1 MLFFGL
7 CHTNVDMNEFMKEP
21 SEHSH
26 APDPNR
32 LHIIRLKNEIKIR
45 GASSDEGAS
54 TILSDVL
61 RTTPLVVTAGLPST
75 EALLQT
81 VRRERKPVQLDHGGR
96 LPFMLRETDRGE
108 NFVLYEDDSMIIF
121 TCEKNLSVLQEC
133 KHWFMDG
140 TFSVCLLIF
149 RPSIDQ
155 IFTLRSVQKAIIN
168 YLLFMGCTLVKLSN

>member
-1 MLFFGL
+1 MLFFGR
-7 CHTNVDMNEFMKEP
+7 CHTNVDMNGFMKEP

-61 RTTPLVVTAGLPST
+61 RTAPLVVTAGLPST

-81 VRRERKPVQLDHGGR
+81 IRRERKPVQLDHGGR

-133 KHWFMDG
+133 KH
-140 TFSVCLLIF
+140 
-149 RPSIDQ
+149 
-155 IFTLRSVQKAIIN
+155 
-168 YLLFMGCTLVKLSN
+168 